1 MEDGMKIV
9 ITAESTID
17 LPKELLDKYDIKTIP
32 YMVLLGDKDFKD
44 GEIQPTEIFDFVD
57 KNKILPKTSAINKQ
71 KYEEFFKSQLENYD
85 AVIHFCLSGEIT
97 SSCQNAKD
105 AASEFSNVYIVD
117 SKSLSTG
124 IALLAIYAKE
134 LVDKGLHAEEV
145 YKKVCERIPNV
156 QASFVLKKLEY
167 LYKGGRCSAL
177 AYFGA
182 NLMQIRPQIILKD
195 GKMGVHRKYRGNM
208 DKVVALYCKDTLEE
222 FNNPDLDVAFVTYT
236 TATPEMVKAAKDAV
250 IARGFKT
257 VYETRAGATISS
269 HCGENTLGILYL
281 NDGTEGH

>member
-1 MEDGMKIV
+1 MKTV

-17 LPKELLDKYDIKTIP
+17 LPKELLEKYDIKTIP
-32 YMVLLGDKDFKD
+32 YMIILGDNEFKD

-57 KNKILPKTSAINKQ
+57 KNKILPKTSAINKEQ
-71 KYEEFFKSQLENYD
+71 YLDFFKKQLQSYD
-85 AVIHFCLSGEIT
+85 AVVHFCLSGGIT
-97 SSCQNAKD
+97 SACQNAKD
-105 AASEFSNVYIVD
+105 AAQELKNVYVVD
-117 SKSLSTG
+117 TQSLSTG

-134 LVDKGLHAEEV
+134 LADKGLDAPEIYE
-145 YKKVCERIPNV
+145 KVSARVPNV

-182 NLMQIRPQIILKD
+182 NLMHIRPQIILKN

-208 DKVVALYCKDTLEE
+208 DKVVAQYCKDTLEE

-236 TATPEMVKAAKDAV
+236 TATPEMVEAAKNAV
-250 IARGFKT
+250 KARGFKT
-257 VYETRAGATISS
+257 IYETKAGATISS